1 MQPLQPFAM
10 RHANEIQVS
19 SESHDSSASQGMV
32 VIRGEEVGTFPRN
45 SKSDDPQ
52 YKYHV
57 HVVVQATV
65 TLHVVSKLII

>member
-1 MQPLQPFAM
+1 MANKHVVNMHFKEEHMQPLQPFAM

-19 SESHDSSASQGMV
+19 SESHDSSASQGRV

-52 YKYHV
+52 YK
-57 HVVVQATV
+57 
-65 TLHVVSKLII
+65 